1 MSSLATLLAI
11 STREKEGDGRHR
23 DIRGRGRDTPRKWV
37 EKYVKLHAA
46 YPHAAGICSKDIYLD
61 PNGLKLKP
69 TPDDRVG
76 VRLYR

>member
-1 MSSLATLLAI
+1 M
-11 STREKEGDGRHR
+11 
-23 DIRGRGRDTPRKWV
+23 

-46 YPHAAGICSKDIYLD
+46 YPHAAGICSRDIYLD
-61 PNGLKLKP
+61 LNGLKLKP